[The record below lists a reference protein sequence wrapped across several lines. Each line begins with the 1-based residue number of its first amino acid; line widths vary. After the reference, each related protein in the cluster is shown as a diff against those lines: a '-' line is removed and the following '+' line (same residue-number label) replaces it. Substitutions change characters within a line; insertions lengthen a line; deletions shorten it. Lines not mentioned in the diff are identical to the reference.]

1 MIGCDYASHTEHQKK
16 SAREAKKYPEYMQ
29 YFDTTWAY
37 NPIWDDGLAEVTTMT
52 GESVVYGKSR
62 KYVATLIIVK
72 EVFNRKY
79 NVKTDDYNRD
89 DLTTVFKFNLAKTI
103 QTDIYPYHYLTSTF
117 FERKNPVAIYKCT
130 QGSQE
135 WCGNTFKL
143 FERIDDSLR
152 YTFHSY
158 WDGEGSGTK
167 VLADAVLEHQLLF
180 TLRSLRFKNGLRFTL
195 PIIPNIITNK
205 TFINRPIQTSVQI
218 VEEENVWKVHLDSE
232 SAEIRATYSF
242 AKKYPNELLYYEKN
256 DGSKLYDA
264 HTKRYAYWQ

>member
-117 FERKNPVAIYKCT
+117 FERKNPVAVYKCT

-135 WCGNTFKL
+135 WCGNTFKQ
-143 FERIDDSLR
+143 FESVDDSLR

-158 WDGEGSGTK
+158 WDGEGSGSK
-167 VLADAVLEHQLLF
+167 MIPNAIVEHQLLF
-180 TLRSLRFKNGLRFTL
+180 TLRCLKFRDGLRFTL

-264 HTKRYAYWQ
+264 HTKRYAYWK